1 MKRGLGVKE
10 TETIRAIL
18 SGRLPGFTD
27 LVCYW
32 FENARE
38 KIERGGTCRAG
49 LIATNSIR
57 KNTNLP
63 VLERITQTT
72 SIFEAW
78 SEEKWV
84 VDGAEVDV
92 SLICFG
98 NGVSTR
104 RLGGIEV
111 NGINPDLTTGLNI
124 KLAGSRP
131 ENAESRTVERR

>member
-10 TETIRAIL
+10 TETIRAIF

-78 SEEKWV
+78 SERSE
-84 VDGAEVDV
+84 EHTSELQ
-92 SLICFG
+92 SLMRISYAVFC
-98 NGVSTR
+98 
-104 RLGGIEV
+104 
-111 NGINPDLTTGLNI
+111 
-124 KLAGSRP
+124 
-131 ENAESRTVERR
+131 